1 LTDQQL
7 HSIPPAPADDLYRR
21 IAQGDEQ
28 AFRQAHDLFKTRLF
42 FYAKRFRLEWEEVTD
57 VVAEAFLGL
66 WKGRERLQSNE
77 HLKNFLYFAVR
88 NQALKVLEA
97 RNREQVYLDSL
108 HQPGENIAD
117 NEIISHK
124 IIEAEM
130 GQLLTEAIAELAPD
144 YRRIFELSYH
154 EGKNPRE
161 IAKILAVNP
170 ATVRSQKRRAIE
182 MLRAWVQQR
191 AFLLLCTTQLLGDH
205 FYLLKK
211 ILTFLARKG

>member
-1 LTDQQL
+1 M
-7 HSIPPAPADDLYRR
+7 PPAPADDLYDR
-21 IAQGDEQ
+21 IAKGDEQ
-28 AFRQAHDLFKTRLF
+28 AFSQAHDLFKARLF
-42 FYAKRFRLEWEEVTD
+42 FYAKRFRLEWDEVKD

-66 WKGRERLQSNE
+66 WKGRAQLQSNE

-88 NQALKVLEA
+88 NQALKVLDA
-97 RNREQVYLDSL
+97 RRREQVYLSSL
-108 HQPGENIAD
+108 HQPGEDAAD
-117 NEIISHK
+117 NDIVSHR

-161 IAKILAVNP
+161 IAQILAVNP

-182 MLRAWVQQR
+182 MLRTWIQKR
-191 AFLLLCTTQLLGDH
+191 SFLLLLITQILVAD

>member
-7 HSIPPAPADDLYRR
+7 NSVPPAPADDLFSR
-21 IAQGDEQ
+21 IAKGEEQ

-42 FYAKRFRLEWEEVTD
+42 FYAKRFRLEWDEVTD
-57 VVAEAFLGL
+57 IVAEAFLGL
-66 WKGRERLQSNE
+66 WKGRTQLQSNE

-97 RNREQVYLDSL
+97 RNREQLYLSSL
-108 HQPGENIAD
+108 HRPGETSTD
-117 NEIISHK
+117 NETISHR

-161 IAKILAVNP
+161 IAQILAVNP

-182 MLRAWVQQR
+182 MLRIWIQKR
-191 AFLLLCTTQLLGDH
+191 SFLLLLITPLLSVDLG
-205 FYLLKK
+205 LLKK
-211 ILTFLARKG
+211 ILIFLARKG